1 MCRTGAK
8 SLSLSQ
14 NEDRRTSRLIQRR
27 ATSFFEFGLPSP
39 PWMAYTFDKDMNPAA
54 KWTLITGGV
63 LTLCGP
69 VIGLLGT
76 VISMMGSFK
85 TLETSGVSDTDA
97 LASDISMTL
106 LTTTGG
112 IILGGIGVAILI
124 VGLVIWLAT
133 RNVAKPPT
141 LNL

>member
-1 MCRTGAK
+1 
-8 SLSLSQ
+8 
-14 NEDRRTSRLIQRR
+14 
-27 ATSFFEFGLPSP
+27 
-39 PWMAYTFDKDMNPAA
+39 MNPAA